1 MGWRS
6 DKGRRC
12 RSPRGRRRPFPL
24 GLADSPGRKAVD
36 ELDTQA
42 NHSSRAGLRG
52 KRAAAF
58 GEDARMRRTGPRDD
72 PGASAPGRA
81 SSGGLGTARTGLGL
95 RAVRQLVSRDPEGL
109 PEPKRGAGPFRT
121 TAWTSVQVLQA
132 GLGPH
137 RSLVA
142 TAPTH
147 VAGRGGGRG
156 GPRAAG
162 FPCSP
167 RPHCPLLSLL
177 PAPWASR
184 PAEPSQPRG
193 FLASDAPARA
203 GDEMER
209 TPPVANGSQ
218 GMTAG
223 RRAAVPPT
231 AAAG

>member
-1 MGWRS
+1 MGWLS

-58 GEDARMRRTGPRDD
+58 GEDARMRRTEPRDD

-95 RAVRQLVSRDPEGL
+95 RAVCQLVSRDPEGL

-121 TAWTSVQVLQA
+121 TAWTSVLAGGAWASQKSRRHSTHTRGWARRRPGWSASSRLPVL
-132 GLGPH
+132 P
-137 RSLVA
+137 
-142 TAPTH
+142 P
-147 VAGRGGGRG
+147 
-156 GPRAAG
+156 AAL
-162 FPCSP
+162 PP
-167 RPHCPLLSLL
+167 AL
-177 PAPWASR
+177 PAPGTIGE
-184 PAEPSQPRG
+184 PAC
-193 FLASDAPARA
+193 
-203 GDEMER
+203 
-209 TPPVANGSQ
+209 
-218 GMTAG
+218 
-223 RRAAVPPT
+223 
-231 AAAG
+231 